1 MSKAWIKFI
10 TLGISTLLLSSCS
23 NTEVN
28 PRSSSSFYKDGV
40 FESKMDDQNIGFTET
55 VKIIWELFVTDNI
68 VTEPKKGE
76 IPVNLLTTQELIE
89 MPDNSVVRFAHS
101 TLLYK
106 LDGRLILT
114 DPVFSKRASPV
125 AFFGPKRFHE
135 LPLALEQ
142 LPKIDILILS
152 HNHYDHF
159 DETTLKAMQ
168 TRIGHVYTTIGI
180 KAMLLDLGYQDNQV
194 TELDWWEGAKSK
206 SIEIVATPAQH
217 FSGRG
222 VFDRN
227 KTLWA
232 SWVIKS
238 GNSNL
243 FFGADSGY
251 FDGFKKIGEQFG
263 PFDMTFLEN
272 GAYNERWRAIHMMP
286 EEAVQAHKDL
296 NGEWLFPIHNGSFKL
311 AMHPWKEPFQ
321 RIEASALTN
330 NVSIITPIFG
340 EIISIENPETKTPNW
355 WK

>member
-1 MSKAWIKFI
+1 MKQTWKKIM
-10 TLGISTLLLSSCS
+10 TLGFFPLLLSGCS

-28 PRSSSSFYKDGV
+28 PRSSLSFYKDGA
-40 FESKMDDQNIGFTET
+40 FESKMDEQNIGFTET

-68 VTEPKKGE
+68 ATEPKKGE
-76 IPVNLLTTQELIE
+76 IPVNLLTTQELLE

-106 LDGRLILT
+106 LDGRFILT
-114 DPVFSKRASPV
+114 DPVFSERASPL

-135 LPLALEQ
+135 LPIVLDQIPE
-142 LPKIDILILS
+142 IDILILS

-159 DETTLKAMQ
+159 DETTLKALK
-168 TRIGHVYTTIGI
+168 TRIEHVYTTIGI
-180 KAMLLDLGYQDNQV
+180 KAMLLDLGYEDDQV
-194 TELDWWEGAKSK
+194 TELDWWEGAKNK
-206 SIEIVATPAQH
+206 TIKIVATPAQH

-238 GNSNL
+238 NQSKL

-296 NGEWLFPIHNGSFKL
+296 NGEWLYPIHNGSFKL

-321 RIEASALTN
+321 RIKESALEN
-330 NVSIITPIFG
+330 NVKITTPIFG
-340 EIISIENPETKTPNW
+340 EIISIKKPETKTPNW